1 MRRLLIASALA
12 LTAATPVAAEDAN
25 FSSNDVVN
33 FLVDSV
39 DLGLNRGICIG
50 TAEECAPPEPKGMD
64 MMINF
69 ELDSADL
76 TKEAKVNLAVFA
88 DALKDER
95 LKKASFMIEGH
106 TDARGGDGYNNTLS
120 NDRASSVQ
128 QFLIDQGVS
137 QERLTA
143 MGMGEAE
150 PRVDD
155 AMDPV
160 NRRVELR
167 INLQ

>member
-12 LTAATPVAAEDAN
+12 LTAAAPVAAEDAN

>member
-1 MRRLLIASALA
+1 
-12 LTAATPVAAEDAN
+12 
-25 FSSNDVVN
+25 
-33 FLVDSV
+33 
-39 DLGLNRGICIG
+39 
-50 TAEECAPPEPKGMD
+50 
-64 MMINF
+64 MINF

-76 TKEAKVNLAVFA
+76 TKEAKANLAVFA

-120 NDRASSVQ
+120 QDRAASVQ
-128 QFLIDQGVS
+128 QFLVDQGVS

-150 PRVDD
+150 PRVEDTL
-155 AMDPV
+155 DPV

>member
-88 DALKDER
+88 EALKDER

>member
-12 LTAATPVAAEDAN
+12 LTAAAPVAAEDAN

-88 DALKDER
+88 EALKDER